1 MENKKIKIT
10 HNNNE
15 KIVPLNYFFDQNFI
29 LMEKGDKKMKKSFYI
44 FISILFL
51 VFTIFMTSFVFAA
64 TLDDV
69 TIDVNKTK
77 VEPGQEITVTT
88 NFGKSLGAYTI
99 DVAYDDA
106 IFDYVRSEGGTE
118 NDNGTRVRLTYYDQ
132 TGGTNP
138 RTSASITFKAK
149 ENITSSNQTD
159 FAVTLEGLANAN
171 ASETYDDILTPIKK
185 EIIVEP
191 NYADYTLSLQYTGDI
206 QPILLKDMSLS
217 IASTMGRNYEHAR
230 LLADVKKA
238 PTNGTVE
245 LFATNSQKSEV
256 DLIKDGWGGTDG
268 FSIGGANSLTQLQLR
283 GAFSKV
289 GEYTIHFKLIDKDNS
304 DSVIVEKSF
313 DLVVGTQDITP
324 DDKNENT
331 TIPGNQEENLPESL
345 PKTGG
350 MQYFFIILSVI
361 TLVISYYIITKK
373 DRK

>member
-230 LLADVKKA
+230 LLAEVKKA

-361 TLVISYYIITKK
+361 ILVISYYIITKK